1 MNWGCY
7 DLDYLLGLTGW
18 QLKPRLVLART
29 WRVAPS
35 YESYVAPDSDAETH
49 VTALVVCEGG
59 TVINY
64 ERGEYTAARPE
75 SMWQITG
82 SEGALHLSMV
92 PGKDPTAVF
101 DRATPDR
108 GTVSED
114 LGLDAPGSLDG
125 MALQLDDVAHA
136 IREHRLPQSGLE
148 EALLVQ
154 RITDAIYE
162 SSLRGAT
169 VEL

>member
-64 ERGEYTAARPE
+64 ERAEYAAARAE
-75 SMWQITG
+75 NMWQITG
-82 SEGALHLSMV
+82 TEGSLRLSMV
-92 PGKDPTAVF
+92 PGKEPTAVF
-101 DRATPDR
+101 DCATPDR
-108 GTVSED
+108 GTVSDD
-114 LGLDAPGSLDG
+114 LGLDTPDPLAG

-162 SSLRGAT
+162 SSLRGAA